1 MTLFSNTSASLDR
14 ELPPS
19 PEMKDKVTA
28 MEKIVGHNFKNK
40 RLLEEALTHP
50 SVTNF
55 PSYERLAV
63 LGDAALGMA
72 MSKHLFLLYPDMDQ
86 GNFSKLRST
95 NVSTMKFARAA
106 VKHGFDHCL
115 RHNSPPLA
123 TQVGE
128 FAKAVSNEE
137 DETDLLYGGTIQ
149 PNHALA
155 DIVESVAA
163 AIYIDLNFDLH
174 KLWKTYKHLLEPI
187 VTLEDLLD
195 HPVSKLFKLCQK
207 HGKLVET
214 KEARDDAKNISI
226 SCVYVDGNL
235 FASAPGKNITIAKRR
250 AASEALSKLSEFGI
264 NYGSFEVVAENE
276 AKKNL
281 KELCEKKRIRKPT
294 YRVKEFGPAHE
305 KRFVSSVEIETL
317 DGVLYKTGDERPRKR
332 YAENSAAS
340 LMIIMMNTIEA
351 AKIKG
356 DYFPEAAK
364 IKGGYFPSVLYK
376 LWLMICWV
384 IRLLV
389 FCFTGIIL
397 LVIFFAV
404 VGSCLDYFFS
414 G

>member
-72 MSKHLFLLYPDMDQ
+72 MSKHLFLLYPDMNQ
-86 GNFSKLRST
+86 GNFTKLRST

-115 RHNSPPLA
+115 LRNSPALDI
-123 TQVGE
+123 QVRE
-128 FAKAVSNEE
+128 FANAVSNEE

-163 AIYIDLNFDLH
+163 AIYIDLEFDLD

-187 VTLEDLLD
+187 VTLEDLPD

-226 SCVYVDGNL
+226 SYVYVDGNP
-235 FASAPGKNITIAKRR
+235 FASASGKNISIAKRR

-264 NYGSFEVVAENE
+264 SYGSFEVVAENE

-294 YRVKEFGPAHE
+294 YRVVKEFGPAHE

-340 LMIIMMNTIEA
+340 LMIIMMNT
-351 AKIKG
+351 K
-356 DYFPEAAK
+356 EAAK

-376 LWLMICWV
+376 LWVMVRWV

-404 VGSCLDYFFS
+404 VGSCLEYFFS